1 MDDAWEGTVIKK
13 SRGLLD
19 GSNMYR
25 RLTVRLT
32 DGTTAKLRVNRALWD
47 SVSVGNT
54 LVKAA
59 GQDPVKK

>member
-1 MDDAWEGTVIKK
+1 
-13 SRGLLD
+13 
-19 GSNMYR
+19 MYR

-32 DGTTAKLRVNRALWD
+32 DGTAAKLRVNRTLWD